1 MSIVLDDLT
10 ARLDT
15 LAKAVLSQPLARIIG
30 CSRVTIRPLSLR
42 GKAFFQLEYQQGQKV
57 THRNVTK
64 GELPGLFAQ
73 ELDGLYLQAVLC
85 TETETR
91 QYIRKTNG
99 SYKCTAKGEAQR
111 TAAPKAHD
119 RRKEYIL
126 AEGENIPALVDLGVF
141 TPDLRIVKAKYD
153 KYKQINRFI
162 ELVDDAF
169 RASEQ
174 QEITILDFGCGKSYL
189 TFILYYYFTVKRGVK
204 ATILGYDL
212 KEDVVEHCNAIAQK
226 YGYDGL
232 RFVVSDV
239 TRDTLADTHVD
250 MVVTL
255 HACDTATDYA
265 LWYAVEKGVK
275 HIFSVPCCQH
285 EINATIHK
293 GGDFDVLLRHG
304 LLQERFSALL
314 TDSIRAAVLEDMG
327 YTVDVI
333 EFIDFA
339 HSPKTSCSAASR
351 TAARARG
358 TFPPRGSLPKNTASA
373 RRFWSLRRK
382 NVSARKTPPFK
393 RCFLFLTGECF
404 RSKIMPAVP
413 QNGGRSDIHGLLSI
427 DGYGRADRLRAGRRR
442 SGDLPHRGD
451 DAPRARGLRHRMR
464 DLRHSQLRHG
474 QP

>member
-15 LAKAVLSQPLARIIG
+15 LTKAVLSQPLARIG

-189 TFILYYYFTVKRGVK
+189 TFILYYYFTVKKGMRAK
-204 ATILGYDL
+204 IIGYDL
-212 KEDVVEHCNAIAQK
+212 KADVVERCNEIAAR

-232 RFVVSDV
+232 RFECADV
-239 TRDTLADTHVD
+239 TRDKLADEHID

-255 HACDTATDYA
+255 HACDVATDYA
-265 LWYAVEKGVK
+265 LSYAAARKVRY
-275 HIFSVPCCQH
+275 IFSVPCCQH
-285 EINATIHK
+285 EVNLSIKK
-293 GGDFDVLLRHG
+293 GGELDIFMG
-304 LLQERFSALL
+304 QGIIKERMCALL
-314 TDSIRAAVLEDMG
+314 TDSVRECVLKDLGYDVDM
-327 YTVDVI
+327 I
-333 EFIDFA
+333 EFIDFE
-339 HSPKTSCSAASR
+339 HSPKNIMIRAHYTGR
-351 TAARARG
+351 THTKGRETVKALQERYG
-358 TFPPRGSLPKNTASA
+358 
-373 RRFWSLRRK
+373 
-382 NVSARKTPPFK
+382 FK
-393 RCFLFLTGECF
+393 HTLMELTE
-404 RSKIMPAVP
+404 
-413 QNGGRSDIHGLLSI
+413 NN
-427 DGYGRADRLRAGRRR
+427 
-442 SGDLPHRGD
+442 
-451 DAPRARGLRHRMR
+451 
-464 DLRHSQLRHG
+464 
-474 QP
+474 